1 MPSITNHLKRIR
13 REALQNDLI
22 TLAWAAYTFILLILF
37 IAIGVEAVFYL
48 SSAIRLITLKIIV
61 GLIVAGIV
69 SLFIVNALIE
79 QNKIKRYSWSK
90 LARSAGKLAFPKSDV
105 VINAYQLEQSENT
118 YTSNSLSKSYIQRIS
133 NKLKR
138 INLKKLFP
146 TNRAENWK
154 VFSLSILVLG
164 NLMVIIFW
172 DSSSNALTRWGH
184 PNHEFE
190 VPKPF
195 SITGITRNIHL
206 LGGDSTSLSFEI
218 SGLLPDSIFLELI
231 PGTKDTVLLLT
242 MKPNSNGRYTHLM
255 EEVYQDYRYK
265 AFSPANHFWQ
275 AWKKVVSPDYYIS
288 VTDRP
293 IMEEFS
299 ITIIPPDYS
308 GLPANI
314 QKGNQAD
321 VKGLKGST
329 VRIDLK
335 SNRPLNKGFLK
346 LDNEELP
353 LTIRGKRAAGGFIF
367 KRDALLKIQ
376 LEDNRGI
383 TNQNPIPFHLQILPD
398 LNPDMRVIQPAPIV
412 ELGTDQLIP
421 IHLKIED
428 DFGFSTLQVGYEIQR
443 PSYIEDESLISIFP
457 IYLENQNDL
466 SQEVKTIW
474 NLVELGLMPED
485 EVRYHFEVYDNDV
498 VSGPKKSISST
509 FIAKVPSLGDLFTAM
524 EEQEDQM
531 IDELILHSDEI
542 DGIQKQLEN
551 MQLEMLKSD
560 RLDWD
565 QQQQMEETLAQV
577 QQEAEALKKL
587 AESMEAINQSAE
599 KHSLFSNDLMQKF
612 KELQELVNEI
622 LNPEL
627 MTDMDVLKD
636 ALEKMDMKDIMDA
649 MENLSSNLDQVE
661 QQLDRFLDIFRRI
674 KAEQKLDETIQR
686 MNQLVEQQRIVNENI
701 QTLDGQTD
709 PTAIARLSHE
719 EQRNREEFSNI
730 RDVMEEAAKA
740 MQEFD
745 RESATALQN
754 LEKDHLTNQTESNL
768 SQTSRQLQKQRI
780 QQAQRHSAESLENLK
795 KLQSMVTDIQSQ
807 FQDQTT
813 TEMAG
818 KFQTVMRN
826 LLELS
831 KLQESLEQS
840 TRTMPRNSQR
850 LAALAGQQQFAQDQL
865 MKIMSSLMDLSKE
878 TFAVTPQMGKGI
890 GMANAQME
898 KAKKKLT
905 ERNGRGAANSQ
916 QYAMKSLNE
925 AVLAV
930 YQAMNQMQASGS
942 ASGYEQFLQRM
953 QEMSGQQQGINS
965 QSMQLALGQLSAAAQ
980 QSLMQRLLK
989 QQRQVQKS
997 LQQLMSETRQSGEQ
1011 GLGDLGGI
1019 AEDIDEVIKDFQN
1032 KRYQQRTKERQ
1043 QRILSRMLDS
1053 QKSLTQ
1059 RGFKEERKAETA
1071 NEIVYEGPSGLPV
1084 DYGQRRSLAMEA
1096 LNQSLKAGYSRDY
1109 QTMIRRYFNALS
1121 QSEEQIVPTDSTFNE

>member
-1 MPSITNHLKRIR
+1 MPSIANHLKRIR
-13 REALQNDLI
+13 REAVQNDLI
-22 TLAWAAYTFILLILF
+22 TLAWAAYAFILLILF
-37 IAIGVEAVFYL
+37 ITIGVEAVFYL
-48 SSAIRLITLKIIV
+48 SSAIRLITLKIIA
-61 GLIVAGIV
+61 GLIVAGTV

-90 LARSAGKLAFPKSDV
+90 LARAAGKLAFPKSDV
-105 VINAYQLEQSENT
+105 VINAYQLEQSENS

-146 TNRAENWK
+146 AKRADNWK
-154 VFSLSILVLG
+154 VFSLSILFLG
-164 NLMVIIFW
+164 SLMVIIFW

-184 PNHEFE
+184 PKHEFE

-206 LGGDSTSLSFEI
+206 LGGDSTPLSFEI

-231 PGTKDTVLLLT
+231 PSTKDTALLLAV
-242 MKPNSNGRYTHLM
+242 KPDTNGRYTHLM
-255 EEVYQDYRYK
+255 EEVYQDYRYR

-299 ITIIPPDYS
+299 ITVIPPDYS

-346 LDNEELP
+346 LDNEKIP

-367 KRDALLKIQ
+367 NRDALLKIE

-398 LNPDMRVIQPAPIV
+398 LNPEMSVIQPAPIV

-428 DFGFSTLQVGYEIQR
+428 DFGFSTLQVGYEIKR

-457 IYLENQNDL
+457 ISIENSTDL

-485 EVRYHFEVYDNDV
+485 EVHYHFEVYDNDE

-509 FIAKVPSLGDLFTAM
+509 FIARVPSLGDLFTAM
-524 EEQEDQM
+524 EEKEDQV
-531 IDELILHSDEI
+531 IDELIMHSKEI
-542 DGIQKQLEN
+542 EGIQEQLEN
-551 MQLEMLKSD
+551 MKLEMLKSD
-560 RLDWD
+560 SLDWD

-577 QQEAEALKKL
+577 QQEADALKKL

-599 KHSLFSNDLMQKF
+599 KNSLFSDDLMRKF

-627 MTDMDVLKD
+627 MTDLNAFQD

-649 MENLSSNLDQVE
+649 MEKLSSNLDQVE

-674 KAEQKLDETIQR
+674 KAEQKLDEIIQR

-701 QTLDGQTD
+701 QTLDEQTD
-709 PTAIARLSHE
+709 PATIARLSHE
-719 EQRNREEFSNI
+719 EQRNSEEFSNI
-730 RDVMEEAAKA
+730 RDVMEEAAEA

-745 RESATALQN
+745 LESAAALEN
-754 LEKDHLTNQTESNL
+754 LEKDHLTNQTESSL
-768 SQTSRQLQKQRI
+768 SQTARQLQKQRI
-780 QQAQRHSAESLENLK
+780 QQAQQKSAESLENLEN
-795 KLQSMVTDIQSQ
+795 LQFMLADIQSQ

-813 TEMAG
+813 KEMAG
-818 KFQTVMRN
+818 KFQTVMRD

-831 KLQESLEQS
+831 KLQESLEQN
-840 TRTMPRNSQR
+840 TRTMPKNSQR
-850 LAALAGQQQFAQDQL
+850 LAAMAGQQQFAQDQL

-898 KAKKKLT
+898 EAKKKLT
-905 ERNGRGAANSQ
+905 KRNGRGAANSQ
-916 QYAMKSLNE
+916 QSAMTSLNE

-930 YQAMNQMQASGS
+930 YQAMNKMQASGS

-953 QEMSGQQQGINS
+953 QEISGRQQGIND
-965 QSMQLALGQLSAAAQ
+965 QSMQLAFGQLFAAAQ
-980 QSLMQRLLK
+980 RSLMQRLLK

-1032 KRYQQRTKERQ
+1032 KRYQQRTKQRQ

-1059 RGFKEERKAETA
+1059 RGFKEERKAEPA
-1071 NEIVYEGPSGLPV
+1071 NAIVYEGPSGLPV

-1109 QTMIRRYFNALS
+1109 QTMIRRYFNALI
-1121 QSEEQIVPTDSTFNE
+1121 QSGEQIIPTDTTFNE